1 MHRRVRVMFAA
12 SVLIV
17 SAAPA
22 LLQAQGAK
30 VCQKVSGTMME
41 TIVPAEAVPND
52 PFGRILGMF
61 TGNFAGVQN
70 ASITAFLA
78 TPPIFSPGAP
88 APSQII
94 TVRHAF
100 LTGPGDV
107 ITTLGKTIF
116 NPGPATLPGQSVG
129 VASACP
135 ATPCLV
141 ENPQVL
147 DITGGIGRWVGATG
161 QLRNTGIGNIDLPHG
176 QGVFTFVVTGEVC
189 LPAGS
194 TSATSVGNEQA
205 SAPSA
210 ETFTLAA
217 LKGTK

>member
-1 MHRRVRVMFAA
+1 MLAA
-12 SVLIV
+12 SVLTL
-17 SAAPA
+17 SAAPS
-22 LLQAQGAK
+22 LLEAQVAK
-30 VCQKVSGTMME
+30 ICQKVSGTMLE

-70 ASITAFLA
+70 ASLTAFLA

-88 APSQII
+88 APSQVI

-107 ITTLGKTIF
+107 ITTLGRTIF
-116 NPGPATLPGQSVG
+116 NPAPATLPGQSVG
-129 VASACP
+129 VTSNCP
-135 ATPCLV
+135 DTPCLV

-147 DITGGIGRWVGATG
+147 NVTGGIGRWAGATG

-176 QGVFTFVVTGEVC
+176 QGTFTFVVTGEVC

-194 TSATSVGNEQA
+194 TSASSVGNEQA
-205 SAPSA
+205 S
-210 ETFTLAA
+210 TLAPA
-217 LKGTK
+217 ATSIQVASASRTR